1 MNITYLIY
9 SNIIKYITK
18 RFQHFDPIKG
28 IYLRGS
34 VSTGD
39 AILGKSDI
47 DLVILIKNFSDPLQE
62 ARFLYYL
69 SKEYLKLKKLFPI
82 LGECTMLDS
91 EDVPVWFGT
100 RTYRVFESKT
110 WKKLHGNATIP
121 DYGLKEE
128 DILYRIC
135 WKVFEYLPQGYTR
148 NDIKILTF
156 LFLEIT
162 MLIFYLEGKISEL
175 IIERRQFLDLLPEL
189 DPQNIYHY
197 KCMKKSFLSQFMLKF
212 PLKDFVY
219 FRLLSLLDKLY
230 YRYFPLREYKLLPGP
245 YVSYSAFE
253 PFSPTYVVISSLP
266 DEKNFQNLL
275 RSADLKTQF
284 VIPES
289 VFKLYLY
296 YKNPL
301 ACFSLKYKG
310 KPLILKI
317 SKEWLD
323 KFIKMRSTRR
333 EIREYPFGR
342 LTPTEIINIVIQVQ
356 LYYETHYI
364 AFDRMALRKEYKKQF
379 KKWPFTEIKNIKL
392 YYYRDFPLL
401 WKTLNK
407 LKAKI
412 NLR

>member
-18 RFQHFDPIKG
+18 RFRHFEPIKG
-28 IYLRGS
+28 MYLRGS

-47 DLVILIKNFSDPLQE
+47 DLVILIKNFGDPLQE
-62 ARFLYYL
+62 AQFLYYL

-91 EDVPVWFGT
+91 EDMPVWFGT
-100 RTYRVFESKT
+100 RTYRAFESKT
-110 WKKLHGNATIP
+110 WKKLYGNATIP
-121 DYGLKEE
+121 EYELKEE

-135 WKVFEYLPQGYTR
+135 WKVFEYLPRAYIR
-148 NDIKILTF
+148 NDTKILTF
-156 LFLEIT
+156 LFLEIA
-162 MLIFYLEGKISEL
+162 MLIFYLEGKISKP
-175 IIERRQFLDLLPEL
+175 IIERRQFLNLLPEL
-189 DPQNIYHY
+189 DPQNICHY
-197 KCMKKSFLSQFMLKF
+197 KYMRKSFLSQFRLKF

-230 YRYFPLREYKLLPGP
+230 YRYLPLREYKLLPGS
-245 YVSYSAFE
+245 YASYSAFE
-253 PFSPTYVVISSLP
+253 PFSPTYVIISSLP

-284 VIPES
+284 VIPET

-301 ACFSLKYKG
+301 ACFSLKYQG
-310 KPLILKI
+310 QPLTLKI

-356 LYYETHYI
+356 LYYERHYI
-364 AFDRMALRKEYKKQF
+364 AFDRIALREEYKKQF

-401 WKTLNK
+401 WEILNK
-407 LKAKI
+407 LKVKI